1 MLALVFQRPE
11 RASSISTE
19 LEEKRS
25 RYSAVCFNAL
35 NGLLPFLRY
44 PLELRINT
52 GFPVSFLQVFV

>member
-1 MLALVFQRPE
+1 MVFQRPE
-11 RASSISTE
+11 RASSISTNME
-19 LEEKRS
+19 NYTTSNIEEG
-25 RYSAVCFNAL
+25 FNAL